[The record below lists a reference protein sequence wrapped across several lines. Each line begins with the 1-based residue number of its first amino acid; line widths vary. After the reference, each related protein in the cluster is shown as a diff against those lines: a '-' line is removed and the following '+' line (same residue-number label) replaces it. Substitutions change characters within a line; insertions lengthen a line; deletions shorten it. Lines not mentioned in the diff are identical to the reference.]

1 MSEWKPRR
9 SIALPCRS
17 AWVDRS
23 PVAGAAMSL
32 RVRRNGSC
40 TLQAVGRPPAVEV
53 FIRRRSR
60 LAVDPQLTER
70 LGGMEAV
77 EFRLGLV
84 EQLVEESAE
93 RCWRAVLV
101 GIGEHD
107 RRIRWRI
114 CGYAG
119 QRLDPTVRASMSAV
133 CGIISGLCFRSV
145 PHFDLLTHS
154 KIVTVTWR

>member
-1 MSEWKPRR
+1 MS
-9 SIALPCRS
+9 CGC
-17 AWVDRS
+17 
-23 PVAGAAMSL
+23 AGI
-32 RVRRNGSC
+32 GSC
-40 TLQAVGRPPAVEV
+40 AHQAVGRPPAVEV

-70 LGGMEAV
+70 IGGMEAV

-107 RRIRWRI
+107 RRIRWRT

-119 QRLDPTVRASMSAV
+119 HRLDPTVRALDVRRMRDNFGSVIPLGTQFRLADALENRNGDLAV
-133 CGIISGLCFRSV
+133 TKRE
-145 PHFDLLTHS
+145 
-154 KIVTVTWR
+154 